1 MPQTNLQQPIDE
13 KTAEALKLD
22 PCGVNSSAPLF
33 DEDIILKEFKGIME
47 RGRAK
52 WAFTLANAKTVR
64 KVSNKKNR
72 RKQTLKIKEAK
83 ERLADFSDPEML
95 QLAWEEYM
103 KGRREVFLTYMNERT
118 LKARKNSGSQT
129 RYTDEDGKVHCSTFQ
144 HNNPEQ
150 DVDIKHGPGSSDS
163 PSDGDKDGPIG
174 IGEISEALP
183 LQDKEEEEFQAINSF
198 ADDLTK
204 KRSKEWIA
212 RNVYDPNVPE
222 CKLGGPAVV
231 DITTDGYGPNVW
243 SDYPEIRE
251 DSQLPGTPPSS
262 PDQGS
267 VQAVQESVRKC
278 SLV

>member
-1 MPQTNLQQPIDE
+1 MPQTNLQKPLDE
-13 KTAEALKLD
+13 KTAAELKLD

-64 KVSNKKNR
+64 KASNKKNR

-83 ERLADFSDPEML
+83 QRLADFSDPEML

-129 RYTDEDGKVHCSTFQ
+129 RYTDEGGKVHCSTFQ

-150 DVDIKHGPGSSDS
+150 DVDIKHGPGASSS
-163 PSDGDKDGPIG
+163 QSITDKSCPTGT
-174 IGEISEALP
+174 GEVSEAPP
-183 LQDKEEEEFQAINSF
+183 LQDREEEEFQAIDSF

-204 KRSKEWIA
+204 KRSEEWIA
-212 RNVYDPNVPE
+212 RNVWEPNVPK

-231 DITTDGYGPNVW
+231 DITDESYGPNVW
-243 SDYPEIRE
+243 SDYPTIRE
-251 DSQLPGTPPSS
+251 DPELPGSPPCS

-267 VQAVQESVRKC
+267 VQAVQEGFREC